1 MKTWS
6 TDHPKARLMASK
18 RADIIAAAKA
28 SFLATGYEGTSMES
42 IAKAANVSIMT
53 LYRHA
58 KTKDEL
64 FAAVITSAC
73 DPSDEAEQAEMA
85 ALLKKPIRDVL
96 IEAALMVQRQLL
108 DGDTVA
114 LMRTVIAEAT
124 RFPSLAEMAYR
135 SLIGQMAELIE
146 FVLTAKLD
154 PEFSSADRIQALSGG
169 FVDQLVGTP
178 LLKVLMGLPGVSVHG
193 QRERAEAATDALLA
207 ALTPPIAA
215 RA

>member
-6 TDHPKARLMASK
+6 SDHPKARLMASK

-28 SFLATGYEGTSMES
+28 AFLDTGFEGTSMEA

-58 KTKDEL
+58 KTKDDL
-64 FAAVITSAC
+64 FAAVIASAC

-85 ALLKKPIRDVL
+85 ALLRKPVREVL
-96 IEAALMVQRQLL
+96 IGAAMMAQYRLSE
-108 DGDTVA
+108 GDTVA

-135 SLIGQMAELIE
+135 SLLGQLTELVE
-146 FVLTAKLD
+146 FVLGAKAETRGLGT
-154 PEFSSADRIQALSGG
+154 EATHRLAAAFI
-169 FVDQLVGTP
+169 DQLVGTAM
-178 LLKVLMGLPGVSVHG
+178 LRVLMGLPGLSAEEER
-193 QRERAEAATDALLA
+193 QRAEAAADTLLEG
-207 ALTPPIAA
+207 LSRTEAA